1 MFRRLVVVALALLVL
16 MPPAYSAVRMQH
28 LYAADIPV
36 TGQDRTERARA
47 LRDGLHQVITRIS
60 GTQKIDDYPPL
71 AKALQDPSRYVQQYR
86 YHRLPPSAQ
95 PQAAPQ
101 TSPSTAAQPSAPAPT
116 EQLRVRF
123 DRSAVN
129 QLLQQSGLPVWGE
142 ERPVTLVWL
151 AIEDGGQR
159 RLLSADGNGP
169 IHDALEKQAR
179 ATGVPIL
186 FPLLDLEDQR
196 KVAFADVW
204 GGFVDTVQDAS
215 KRYGTEAVLIGRL
228 YRGSDGAWHARWTFS
243 NSGQQDSWT
252 ADNDDLPTLLGATVA
267 NVADMLIARYA
278 MRSDEVSSR
287 PVQLVVSGVK
297 NLQDYARLNKYLDS
311 LAAVYHAELSAVDGP
326 RLTYA
331 VTVRGSASV
340 LEQSFALGNTLEP
353 QPVQS
358 PAPAAAGN
366 AAQEAGAVP
375 APGSAQGSAQ
385 ASAGTPAPSPGQA
398 PAPAQGSGPATGE
411 APVEAPAQPSA
422 QAPVQGSGQAVSEA
436 PVQGSGQASQAPV
449 QGRAQASPSAAA
461 QGAGPAVAQAPVQA
475 GGAGGPQSGGGS
487 QLAAGQEQLN
497 YRLLP

>member
-16 MPPAYSAVRMQH
+16 TPPAFSAVRMQK

-71 AKALQDPSRYVQQYR
+71 AKALQDPSQYVQQYR

-95 PQAAPQ
+95 PQPAPQ
-101 TSPSTAAQPSAPAPT
+101 TAPATAAQPPAAVPT
-116 EQLRVRF
+116 EELRIRF
-123 DRSAVN
+123 DRAAVN

-159 RLLSADGNGP
+159 RLLSADGTGA

-179 ATGVPIL
+179 ASGVPIL

-196 KVAFADVW
+196 NVAFADVW
-204 GGFVDTVQDAS
+204 GGFVDTVQEAS

-228 YRGSDGAWHARWTFS
+228 YRDSQGTWHARWTFA

-252 ADNDDLPTLLGATVA
+252 ADNDDLPTLLGGTMA

-278 MRSDEVSSR
+278 LRSDEVSSQ
-287 PVQLVVSGVK
+287 PVRLVVSGVK
-297 NLQDYARLNKYLDS
+297 NLQDYARLSKYLNS
-311 LAAVYHAELSAVDGP
+311 LAAVYHAELSAVDGQ

-340 LEQSFALGNTLEP
+340 LEQSFALGNTLAP

-358 PAPAAAGN
+358 PAPAANAGQE
-366 AAQEAGAVP
+366 AAVAVPAQASGGAPAAGPGEAPPQAPPTQGSGQATGGAPVQGPGQAVTQTPAPGPGQAVAGAPVQEAGQTSP
-375 APGSAQGSAQ
+375 QGPAQGSAQ
-385 ASAGTPAPSPGQA
+385 TSP
-398 PAPAQGSGPATGE
+398 P
-411 APVEAPAQPSA
+411 
-422 QAPVQGSGQAVSEA
+422 
-436 PVQGSGQASQAPV
+436 
-449 QGRAQASPSAAA
+449 AAA
-461 QGAGPAVAQAPVQA
+461 QGTRPTAAQAPVQA
-475 GGAGGPQSGGGS
+475 GAGGARQSGEGT